1 MNMSNEAEEEAASLV
16 AGWYFSPRFIA
27 LVNVARAAGLI
38 SIIGS
43 SAIVVDICKKKAF
56 KSTKNL
62 ILLLMSIFDIMFA
75 IFIQIAGT
83 LMLPEGTAWG
93 AIGSWQSCTVQ
104 GFSLYF
110 FVAPACF
117 LNANLSMYYVLCV
130 LWGWKEEQFRRP
142 LIQMWTY
149 GMPLIMGS
157 FIAIWGLV
165 DGAYTISVWSCSL
178 SPSPLGCKQMP
189 EVVGQCTRGINANTI
204 EMVWTVFLFIF
215 SFIIVISVAILY
227 RAVLKQERALDRYTA
242 RHSGE
247 VNRRLSKRVARQG
260 IHYSFCFL
268 LTYSF
273 FYVWFFG
280 YKLRAVNPP
289 YWLSI
294 MMAITIPLQG
304 FFNAGVYFRKSGPS
318 DAQFLTGVWRS
329 IKNSVRSSISIRE
342 SVQHESAMP
351 DDNLAGSEV
360 PNN

>member
-1 MNMSNEAEEEAASLV
+1 MSNEAEEEAASLV

-149 GMPLIMGS
+149 GMPLILGS

-204 EMVWTVFLFIF
+204 EMVWTVLLFIF

-247 VNRRLSKRVARQG
+247 
-260 IHYSFCFL
+260 
-268 LTYSF
+268 
-273 FYVWFFG
+273 
-280 YKLRAVNPP
+280 
-289 YWLSI
+289 
-294 MMAITIPLQG
+294 G

-318 DAQFLTGVWRS
+318 HAQFLTGVWRS

-351 DDNLAGSEV
+351 EEPYLAGSEV
-360 PNN
+360 PNENN